1 MQPMLTS
8 EETSHE
14 LFIGGERV
22 NASTAEYFT
31 TTDPATGEELA
42 KVAAGGS
49 DDIDRA
55 VSTARE
61 TLPEWRSKSPVERG
75 QLVRDIAERIRN
87 NAEELASIESRDQ
100 GKPLSQAR
108 SDIEDAARY
117 FEYYA
122 GAADKLEGESIPL
135 GADSLNL
142 TTREP
147 YGVSGQIVP
156 WNFPLSI
163 TARGVAP
170 ALVAGNTVVVKPAP
184 TTPLSALSLAE
195 ICSDAGIPDGVVNVV
210 TGGTEPGVALSSH
223 DRVDQ
228 LTCTGSVPTGEAVM
242 QSAAETIT
250 PVTLELGGKNPAI
263 VMPDADLDEAASWI
277 ATGIFT
283 NAGQICS
290 AADRA
295 IVHESVYDEFVDRIV
310 DRAESYTIG
319 PGKAD
324 PEMGPLNH
332 AEHFE
337 SVKTYVELGKD
348 EGATLET
355 GGEPLDRDGYFL
367 PPTVF
372 SDVSNEMRIAQEE
385 IFGPVLTVIPFAD
398 RDEAIDIAN
407 DVEFGLSGGV
417 FSQDIKQALNVARN
431 IDAGSVYVNEWFGG
445 SVETPFGGTKK
456 SGIGREKGFEALDSY
471 LQTKSI
477 SVNLDEESR

>member
-1 MQPMLTS
+1 MLTS

-223 DRVDQ
+223 
-228 LTCTGSVPTGEAVM
+228 
-242 QSAAETIT
+242 
-250 PVTLELGGKNPAI
+250 
-263 VMPDADLDEAASWI
+263 AASI
-277 ATGIFT
+277 SSRLRG
-283 NAGQICS
+283 
-290 AADRA
+290 
-295 IVHESVYDEFVDRIV
+295 VY
-310 DRAESYTIG
+310 
-319 PGKAD
+319 P
-324 PEMGPLNH
+324 PE
-332 AEHFE
+332 
-337 SVKTYVELGKD
+337 
-348 EGATLET
+348 
-355 GGEPLDRDGYFL
+355 R
-367 PPTVF
+367 
-372 SDVSNEMRIAQEE
+372 R
-385 IFGPVLTVIPFAD
+385 
-398 RDEAIDIAN
+398 
-407 DVEFGLSGGV
+407 
-417 FSQDIKQALNVARN
+417 
-431 IDAGSVYVNEWFGG
+431 
-445 SVETPFGGTKK
+445 
-456 SGIGREKGFEALDSY
+456 
-471 LQTKSI
+471 
-477 SVNLDEESR
+477 